1 MKLPEQ
7 IQFQGSA
14 ESKGF
19 RPVQQA
25 SSTAAMER
33 ETERHLQQQQL
44 NLSRIHENETAVE
57 RANLTN
63 LTGALGTLSTFSKT
77 LSDHLEKQQ
86 KIKNEAD
93 MNEGMMMAYLTP
105 QDPAEALAFDVA
117 EGYLKSGDE
126 QIQAIGDQAQLS
138 GAPFLGVQKLRDL
151 SGWKQ
156 YGAAMGF
163 AQKAGDSY
171 GQAMAEATAEMPEGL
186 SMEEKA
192 VYLSN
197 ARAQWLQTSGF
208 QRLNPALLNKYA
220 FPKMR
225 EADSAILNNWRK
237 QEENEKKALMLDEAQ
252 TIMGAAPV
260 ENFGSSL
267 DMMVRGGMDRR
278 KARQELLG
286 QMNPDDLTELG
297 STTSWDGQLT
307 WEEKYPH
314 DFRQARRNAIANEVA
329 DYDSQQTAATLEGKQ
344 WFDQVQEEW
353 EKNPPSDEDIEEAE
367 RFMSDNF
374 NFVDGRLGERWKART
389 TDAAAKE
396 YHDNNLERFERA
408 GQLTEEMLNDPQ
420 IPSEVRNKY
429 LARAQALDNA
439 RREAPEFKQ
448 YEKELEEALKRVAE
462 QNSLSPSAAG
472 LELAS
477 AKAKADFQ
485 RYFSAAIQGGA
496 TSPAQAAAD
505 AFARVNAEILRG
517 QGDLKTPGS
526 GPYKFDDEKGF
537 TGVIPT
543 GTSDNWEVHR
553 AAVNAKLKGGGAA
566 SLDRYALIPKSTLED
581 AVNNVNNPN
590 YQIPAIATYISD
602 RLGGTQTPWQVLDR
616 QAKAQGLG
624 GLPPNPRLQ
633 SQTKAM
639 SPAMQKLLT
648 YKPSYNRVTR
658 AYGSTSQFN
667 PDMVPGGYGAV
678 IQQAAAKYRIDPS
691 VLAGL
696 IEVESGYNPKAFN
709 ASGASGIAQIIPKW
723 HPGVKVWNPN
733 ESIMYAAQYLDQLRT
748 QLGSMN
754 EAIYAYNS
762 GPGAIR
768 QSKENRDYFPKVM
781 RAAGKYGFGSNGNPW
796 RNPAFLNRGVAY
808 VTGNIGPTSTGPH
821 LDVKRTDR
829 GDFPATAL
837 DPYVDVQS
845 PGGTRVPL
853 SRVGVTADAAEHRAR
868 GSHGIDYGTESGSKV
883 FLKGGARIVASV
895 KTEHGDKLTIK
906 LPNGKQYTF
915 LHGRSS

>member
-19 RPVQQA
+19 RPVEQA

-33 ETERHLQQQQL
+33 ETDRHLQQQQL

-57 RANLTN
+57 RAKLTN

-77 LSDHLEKQQ
+77 LSDHLEEQQ

-105 QDPAEALAFDVA
+105 QDPADALAFDIA
-117 EGYLKSGDE
+117 EGYLKQGDE
-126 QIQAIGDQAQLS
+126 QIQAIGDQAQLG

-171 GQAMAEATAEMPEGL
+171 AQAMAEITAEMPEGL

-220 FPKMR
+220 FPQMR
-225 EADSAILNNWRK
+225 EADSALLNQWRK

-252 TIMGAAPV
+252 TVMGASPV
-260 ENFGSSL
+260 ENFGTAL

-286 QMNPDDLTELG
+286 SMDPDDLNALSGTV
-297 STTSWDGQLT
+297 SWDGQLT
-307 WEEKYPH
+307 WEQKYPH

-329 DYDSQQTAATLEGKQ
+329 DYDADQAARALEGKQ

-353 EKNPPSDEDIEEAE
+353 EKNPPSDADIEAAQ
-367 RFMSDNF
+367 RFMSDEF

-389 TDAAAKE
+389 TDAESKE
-396 YHDNNLERFERA
+396 YYQQQFERLERS
-408 GQLTEEMLNDPQ
+408 GMLTEAILNDPAV
-420 IPSEVRNKY
+420 PSDVRRSF
-429 LARAQALDNA
+429 LATAQQQDKA
-439 RREAPEFKQ
+439 RRDTPEFKQ
-448 YEKELEEALKRVAE
+448 YNKQIESDLRTHSGAE
-462 QNSLSPSAAG
+462 SVTDLGKAG
-472 LELAS
+472 LELAIAS
-477 AKAKADFQ
+477 AQSKFQ
-485 RYFSAAIQGGA
+485 RDMMTAINAG
-496 TSPAQAAAD
+496 TMTPEQAAA
-505 AFARVNAEILRG
+505 NAYANFQQQLATAT
-517 QGDLKTPGS
+517 QPNSPFYVDNA
-526 GPYKFDDEKGF
+526 KGF
-537 TGVIPT
+537 VNQFGSRGV
-543 GTSDNWEVHR
+543 GTSGQHLESVNSVLRERGV
-553 AAVNAKLKGGGAA
+553 AA
-566 SLDRYALIPKSTLED
+566 LDKTRLIPQGTLQD
-581 AVNNVNNPN
+581 AIENINNPN
-590 YQIPAIATYISD
+590 YQLPPIATYIAD
-602 RLGGTQTPWQVLDR
+602 KLGGTVTPWAVLER
-616 QAKAQGLG
+616 QAQAQGLG

-633 SQTKAM
+633 SQTNDI

-648 YKPSYNRVTR
+648 YRASYNRVAR
-658 AYGSTSQFN
+658 AYGSSGQFN
-667 PDMVPGGYGAV
+667 PDRVPGGYGGI
-678 IQQAAAKYRIDPS
+678 IQQAAAKYKIDPS

-696 IEVESGYNPKAFN
+696 IEVESGYNPKAYN

-723 HPGVKVWNPN
+723 HPGVKVWDANS
-733 ESIMYAAQYLDQLRT
+733 SIMYAAQYLDQLRT

-781 RAAGKYGFGSNGNPW
+781 RAAAKYGFGSNGNPW
-796 RNPAFLNRGVAY
+796 RNPAFLNRNVAY

-821 LDVKRTDR
+821 LDVKQTDG

-845 PGGTRVPL
+845 PGGSRVPL
-853 SRVGVTADAAEHRAR
+853 SRVGVTADAANHRRR
-868 GSHGIDYGTESGSKV
+868 GSHGIDYGTYEGTKV
-883 FLKGGARIVASV
+883 YLKGGARVVGSV
-895 KTEHGDKLTIK
+895 RTEHGDKLTIK